1 MLVEKYYEPHA
12 LLFNYTNATQIA
24 SFLSALNA
32 VTFLLVP
39 YPEDDDMGLLPE
51 DQPKMKTQVPPNLL
65 QCAPEAPLLGNEK
78 LQFDEGINADS
89 SITRGIDA
97 DPDLIKYLQN
107 CSLPRYLLHEQPFN
121 DFQIGCVRLLRLY

>member
-12 LLFNYTNATQIA
+12 LLFNYANATEIA

-32 VTFLLVP
+32 VTFLLAP
-39 YPEDDDMGLLPE
+39 FPDDEDMGLLLCDDPA
-51 DQPKMKTQVPPNLL
+51 KKHTQVPPNLL

-78 LQFDEGINADS
+78 LQFNDGINADS

-97 DPDLIKYLQN
+97 DPELIKQLQN
-107 CSLPRYLLHEQPFN
+107 CSLPRYLLHEQLFH
-121 DFQIGCVRLLRLY
+121 DFQIGYVILCLP